1 MNHTG
6 GWSLYY
12 RLRDA
17 REGIARNTWASL
29 ATVVLLTLTLLLFG
43 GFLWLNANLA
53 QIATLLER
61 QVQVR
66 VFATEGTDVRSLVEP
81 LANISGVENIEVLN
95 GEAVYR
101 ELAPVFGEETLMRAL
116 PTDAFA
122 DSLSIELADPD
133 AGADVVETIRSVDG
147 IGDVIWGQGFASVLY
162 GISNG
167 LQKGG
172 LVLIAG
178 FLFAA
183 FLMSLTTMHLAV
195 LNREVEIQ
203 IQRWVGVTPWGIR
216 MQFLIEALLLG
227 LFASVL
233 AAATFLYLGDVI
245 QRSIVALVPF
255 MSGQLQSPALVIG
268 IVLITGP
275 ALALIGGGLAS
286 QRAIGTGDR

>member
-1 MNHTG
+1 MSALN
-6 GWSLYY
+6 GWTLYY
-12 RLRDA
+12 CLRDA

-43 GFLWLNANLA
+43 GFLWLNANLG
-53 QIATLLER
+53 QIALLLER

-66 VFATEGTDVRSLVEP
+66 VFADEGTSVEALLGPVSSIAGVRAVDVVD
-81 LANISGVENIEVLN
+81 GEV
-95 GEAVYR
+95 VYA

-122 DSLSIELADPD
+122 DSLSVELENPD
-133 AGADVVETIRSVDG
+133 SGMSVVEAIRTVDG
-147 IGDVIWGQGFASVLY
+147 VGDVIWGQGFASVLY
-162 GISNG
+162 EISNG

-172 LVLIAG
+172 VVLIAS

-216 MQFLIEALLLG
+216 MQFLIEAFLLG
-227 LFASVL
+227 LLASVL
-233 AAATFLYLGDVI
+233 SAAVFLWLGDLI
-245 QRSIVALVPF
+245 QRAIVGLVPF
-255 MSGQLQSPALVIG
+255 MSGQLRSPAPVIG
-268 IVLITGP
+268 VVLATGP
-275 ALALIGGGLAS
+275 ALALISGGLAS
-286 QRAIGTGDR
+286 QRAIGSGDR

>member
-1 MNHTG
+1 MNGIG
-6 GWSLYY
+6 GWALYY

-66 VFATEGTDVRSLVEP
+66 VFATEGTDVGSLVGP
-81 LANISGVENIEVLN
+81 LTRINGVRNVEVLN
-95 GEAVYR
+95 GEAVFR

-147 IGDVIWGQGFASVLY
+147 VGDVIWGQGFASVLY

-216 MQFLIEALLLG
+216 VQFLIEALLLG

-233 AAATFLYLGDVI
+233 AAAAFLYLGDLI

-255 MSGQLQSPALVIG
+255 MAGELQSPALVIG

>member
-1 MNHTG
+1 MKALN
-6 GWSLYY
+6 GWALYY

-43 GFLWLNANLA
+43 GFLWLNANLS
-53 QIATLLER
+53 QIASLLER

-66 VFATEGTDVRSLVEP
+66 VFADEGTSVESLLGPVSSIDGVRAVDVVD
-81 LANISGVENIEVLN
+81 
-95 GEAVYR
+95 GEAVYA
-101 ELAPVFGEETLMRAL
+101 ELAPVFGKETLMRAL

-122 DSLSIELADPD
+122 DSLSVELENPD
-133 AGADVVETIRSVDG
+133 AGMSVVAAIRVVEGV
-147 IGDVIWGQGFASVLY
+147 GDVIWGQGFASVLY

-172 LVLIAG
+172 VVLIAT

-216 MQFLIEALLLG
+216 MQFLIEAFLLG
-227 LFASVL
+227 LLASVL
-233 AAATFLYLGDVI
+233 SAAVFLWLGDLI
-245 QRSIVALVPF
+245 QRAIVGLVPF
-255 MSGQLQSPALVIG
+255 MSGQLRSPAPVIG
-268 IVLITGP
+268 VVLATGP

-286 QRAIGTGDR
+286 QRAIGSGDR

>member
-1 MNHTG
+1 MSTLN
-6 GWSLYY
+6 GWTLYY

-29 ATVVLLTLTLLLFG
+29 ATVVLLTLSLLLFG
-43 GFLWLNANLA
+43 GFLWLNANLG
-53 QIATLLER
+53 QIAALLER

-66 VFATEGTDVRSLVEP
+66 VFADEGTAVAALVDP
-81 LANISGVENIEVLN
+81 VASISGVREVDVVD
-95 GEAVYR
+95 GESVYA

-122 DSLSIELADPD
+122 DSLAVELENPD
-133 AGADVVETIRSVDG
+133 AGTAVVEAIRAVEG
-147 IGDVIWGQGFASVLY
+147 VGDVIWGQGFASVLY
-162 GISNG
+162 GISTG

-172 LVLIAG
+172 VVLIAS

-216 MQFLIEALLLG
+216 MQFLIEAFLLG
-227 LFASVL
+227 LLASVL
-233 AAATFLYLGDVI
+233 AAAVFLWLGDLI
-245 QRSIVALVPF
+245 QRAIVGLVPF
-255 MSGQLQSPALVIG
+255 MSGQLRSPAPVIG
-268 IVLITGP
+268 IVLATGP
-275 ALALIGGGLAS
+275 ALALVGGGLAS